1 MVLHNAAEINDST
14 DVATSRKNCK
24 ALSSHTSQFPVTV

>member
-1 MVLHNAAEINDST
+1 MVPHNAAEINEST
-14 DVATSRKNCK
+14 DAATSRKDCK